1 MRFTDTAVLSLAG
14 GAMLSGTQPLIARSH
29 PTAMMARPLKEV
41 AVGVIGTGLV
51 GGEFLQQIEATRGM
65 LEAQGLD
72 VTVASISRTK
82 PDADGERKPW
92 MLCDSEEGCTLDDVE
107 SAISDPEAG
116 EAGDFIKM
124 ASFLKECAPHA
135 VIVDATASE
144 VVSDYYA
151 QWLASGVHV
160 VTPNK
165 KAGSGDLVR
174 WKACVDAMAETGAQW
189 GEMCNA
195 CTYTHTHAPICMR
208 THPHAPTCSVYTPTY
223 THMHARTLGDETTVG
238 AGLPILNVLRTDLIA
253 TGDKVKTIE
262 GIFSGTL
269 SYIFNTYEPGMAF
282 SDVITDAKEKG
293 FTEPDPRDDLSGT
306 DVARKVT
313 ILARQCGIEVA
324 LEDVPVESLVP
335 SALQDWAPAEGAVLA
350 DAFIAEMKAYDEDK
364 AALIAKADAAGEV
377 LRFVGVVDVEAKT
390 ARVELKAYPK
400 THPFA
405 GTQCPPLTHHL
416 YLYPPFVL
424 VPTICIRHV
433 HTYHLYPP
441 LTPSI

>member
-1 MRFTDTAVLSLAG
+1 VLVLQSLSTPEPPLDFPELAAELLPAVGQTRRLAG

-189 GEMCNA
+189 G
-195 CTYTHTHAPICMR
+195 
-208 THPHAPTCSVYTPTY
+208 
-223 THMHARTLGDETTVG
+223 DETTVG

-405 GTQCPPLTHHL
+405 GTQYADNICAFSTERYAPQPLVVQGPGAGAAVTAAGMYADFL
-416 YLYPPFVL
+416 KVAKS
-424 VPTICIRHV
+424 C
-433 HTYHLYPP
+433 
-441 LTPSI
+441 

>member
-1 MRFTDTAVLSLAG
+1 MRFTDSAVLSLAG

-165 KAGSGDLVR
+165 KAGSGDLGR

-189 GEMCNA
+189 
-195 CTYTHTHAPICMR
+195 
-208 THPHAPTCSVYTPTY
+208 
-223 THMHARTLGDETTVG
+223 GDETTVG

-335 SALQDWAPAEGAVLA
+335 PALQDWSPAEGAVLA

-364 AALIAKADAAGEV
+364 AALIAKADAAGGV
-377 LRFVGVVDVEAKT
+377 LRFVGVVDVQAKT

-405 GTQCPPLTHHL
+405 GTQYADNICAFSTERYAPQPLVVQGPGAGAAVTAAGMYADFL
-416 YLYPPFVL
+416 KVAKS
-424 VPTICIRHV
+424 C
-433 HTYHLYPP
+433 
-441 LTPSI
+441 

>member
-1 MRFTDTAVLSLAG
+1 
-14 GAMLSGTQPLIARSH
+14 MLSGTQPLIARSH

-165 KAGSGDLVR
+165 KAGSGDLGR

-189 GEMCNA
+189 
-195 CTYTHTHAPICMR
+195 
-208 THPHAPTCSVYTPTY
+208 
-223 THMHARTLGDETTVG
+223 GDETTVG

-335 SALQDWAPAEGAVLA
+335 PALQDWSPAEGAVLA

-364 AALIAKADAAGEV
+364 AALIAKADAAGGV
-377 LRFVGVVDVEAKT
+377 LRFVGVVDVQAKT

-405 GTQCPPLTHHL
+405 GTQYADNICAFSTERYAPQPLVVQGPGAGAAVTAAGMYADFL
-416 YLYPPFVL
+416 KVAKS
-424 VPTICIRHV
+424 C
-433 HTYHLYPP
+433 
-441 LTPSI
+441 

>member
-1 MRFTDTAVLSLAG
+1 
-14 GAMLSGTQPLIARSH
+14 
-29 PTAMMARPLKEV
+29 MARPLKEV

-189 GEMCNA
+189 
-195 CTYTHTHAPICMR
+195 
-208 THPHAPTCSVYTPTY
+208 
-223 THMHARTLGDETTVG
+223 GDETTVG

-405 GTQCPPLTHHL
+405 GTQYADNICAFSTERYAPQPLVVQGPGAGAAVTAAGMYADFL
-416 YLYPPFVL
+416 KVAKS
-424 VPTICIRHV
+424 C
-433 HTYHLYPP
+433 
-441 LTPSI
+441 

>member
-1 MRFTDTAVLSLAG
+1 VRFTDTAVLSLAG

-189 GEMCNA
+189 G
-195 CTYTHTHAPICMR
+195 
-208 THPHAPTCSVYTPTY
+208 
-223 THMHARTLGDETTVG
+223 DETTVG

-405 GTQCPPLTHHL
+405 GTQYADNICAFSTERYAPQPLVVQGPGAGAAVTAAGMYADFL
-416 YLYPPFVL
+416 KVAKS
-424 VPTICIRHV
+424 C
-433 HTYHLYPP
+433 
-441 LTPSI
+441 